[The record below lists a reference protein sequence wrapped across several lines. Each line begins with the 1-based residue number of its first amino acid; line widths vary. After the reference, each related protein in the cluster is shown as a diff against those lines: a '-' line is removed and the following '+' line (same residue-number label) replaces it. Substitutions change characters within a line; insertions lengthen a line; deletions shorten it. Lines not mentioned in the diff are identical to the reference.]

1 MNKTHRW
8 FGCFL
13 TTLLLCLLLC
23 SCGMNK
29 EKAIEQMRQALL
41 TSSTMESGK
50 LSAQMTAQVE
60 LGADSIPMELSIEGE
75 FQDQLQTM
83 AMQIGGELM
92 GQPIQTQTYQK
103 DGFSYT
109 LDEASGNYVKMPA
122 ATAGLDYRQL
132 ATFGQD
138 KMVEVYVEAAKQ
150 AQDFAFAEEEK
161 GLRVQFTMPQ
171 EQLDRMQQQM
181 SSMVNDQLL
190 PALEQQLRTTVQQQV
205 EQLLESMGQGQ
216 ALEVDKEQLQALI
229 DQQVQAVLEMERKL
243 FESLKIGSLSCDM
256 LIEGKEIND
265 QTIRMELEF
274 ALKELVAAL
283 QPDSAELEQ
292 LPESCKL
299 SMEIHSL
306 IQQRNEEFAIE
317 MPDLSQ
323 AVSIES

>member
-8 FGCFL
+8 LGCFL

-83 AMQIGGELM
+83 AMQISGELM

-150 AQDFAFAEEEK
+150 AQDFAFTEEEK

-171 EQLDRMQQQM
+171 EQLDTMQQQM
-181 SSMVNDQLL
+181 SSMMNDQLL
-190 PALEQQLRTTVQQQV
+190 PAMEQQLRTTVQQQV
-205 EQLLESMGQGQ
+205 DQMLESMGQGQ
-216 ALEVDKEQLQALI
+216 EIEVDREQLQALI
-229 DQQVQAVLEMERKL
+229 DQQVQMVFEMERKL
-243 FESLKIGSLSCDM
+243 FDSLKIGSLSCDM
-256 LIEGKEIND
+256 LIEDKEIND
-265 QTIRMELEF
+265 QAIRMELEF
-274 ALKELVAAL
+274 ALKELVATL
-283 QPDSAELEQ
+283 QPDSTELEQ

-323 AVSIES
+323 AVSIE

>member
-1 MNKTHRW
+1 MKTQRW
-8 FGCFL
+8 IGCFL

-150 AQDFAFAEEEK
+150 AQDFAFTEEEK

-171 EQLDRMQQQM
+171 EQLDTMQQQM
-181 SSMVNDQLL
+181 SSMMNDQLL
-190 PALEQQLRTTVQQQV
+190 PAMEQQLRTTVQQQV
-205 EQLLESMGQGQ
+205 DQMLESMGQGQ
-216 ALEVDKEQLQALI
+216 ALEVDREQLQALI
-229 DQQVQAVLEMERKL
+229 DQQVQMVLEMERKL
-243 FESLKIGSLSCDM
+243 FDSLKIGSLSCDM
-256 LIEGKEIND
+256 LIEDKEIND
-265 QTIRMELEF
+265 QAIRMELEF
-274 ALKELVAAL
+274 ALKELVATL
-283 QPDSAELEQ
+283 QPDSTELEQ

-323 AVSIES
+323 AVSIE

>member
-1 MNKTHRW
+1 MKTQRW
-8 FGCFL
+8 IGCFL

-23 SCGMNK
+23 SCGMNQ

-83 AMQIGGELM
+83 AMQISGELM

-109 LDEASGNYVKMPA
+109 LDEASGNYVKVPA

-150 AQDFAFAEEEK
+150 AQDFAFTEEEK

-171 EQLDRMQQQM
+171 EQLDTMQQQM
-181 SSMVNDQLL
+181 SSMMNDQLL
-190 PALEQQLRTTVQQQV
+190 PAMEQQLRTTVQQQV
-205 EQLLESMGQGQ
+205 DQMLESMGQGQ
-216 ALEVDKEQLQALI
+216 EIEVDREQLQALI
-229 DQQVQAVLEMERKL
+229 DQQVQMVLEMERKL
-243 FESLKIGSLSCDM
+243 FDSLKIGSLSCDM
-256 LIEGKEIND
+256 LIEDKEIND
-265 QTIRMELEF
+265 QAIRMELEF
-274 ALKELVAAL
+274 ALKELVATL
-283 QPDSAELEQ
+283 QPDSTELEQ

-323 AVSIES
+323 AVSIE

>member
-1 MNKTHRW
+1 MKTQRW
-8 FGCFL
+8 LGCFL
-13 TTLLLCLLLC
+13 TVLMLCLLLC
-23 SCGMNK
+23 SCGMNQ

-60 LGADSIPMELSIEGE
+60 LGADSIPMELAIEGE

-83 AMQIGGELM
+83 AMQISGEIM

-109 LDEASGNYVKMPA
+109 LDEASGNYIKMPA

-132 ATFGQD
+132 ATLGQD
-138 KMVEVYVEAAKQ
+138 KMVEVYAKAAEQ
-150 AQDFAFAEEEK
+150 AQDFTFTEEEK

-171 EQLDRMQQQM
+171 EQLDAMQQQM
-181 SSMVNDQLL
+181 SSMMNDQLL
-190 PALEQQLRTTVQQQV
+190 PAMEQQLRTTVQQQV
-205 EQLLESMGQGQ
+205 DQMLESMGQGQ
-216 ALEVDKEQLQALI
+216 ALEVDREQLQALI
-229 DQQVQAVLEMERKL
+229 DQQVQMVLEMERKL
-243 FESLKIGSLSCDM
+243 FDSLKIGSLSCDM

-283 QPDSAELEQ
+283 QPDGTELEQ

>member
-8 FGCFL
+8 LGCFL

-83 AMQIGGELM
+83 AMQISGELM
-92 GQPIQTQTYQK
+92 GQPIQTQTYQ
-103 DGFSYT
+103 
-109 LDEASGNYVKMPA
+109 
-122 ATAGLDYRQL
+122 
-132 ATFGQD
+132 
-138 KMVEVYVEAAKQ
+138 MVEVYVEAAKQ
-150 AQDFAFAEEEK
+150 AQDFAFTEEEK

-171 EQLDRMQQQM
+171 EQLDTMQQQM
-181 SSMVNDQLL
+181 SSMMNDQLL
-190 PALEQQLRTTVQQQV
+190 PAMEQQLRTTVQQQV
-205 EQLLESMGQGQ
+205 DQMLESMGGQ
-216 ALEVDKEQLQALI
+216 EMEVDKEQLQALI
-229 DQQVQAVLEMERKL
+229 DQQVQMVLEMERKL
-243 FESLKIGSLSCDM
+243 FDSLKIGSLSCDM
-256 LIEGKEIND
+256 LIEDKEIND

-274 ALKELVAAL
+274 ALKELVATL
-283 QPDSAELEQ
+283 QPDSTELEQ

-323 AVSIES
+323 AVSIE

>member
-1 MNKTHRW
+1 MKTQRW
-8 FGCFL
+8 IGCFL

-23 SCGMNK
+23 SCGMNQ

-150 AQDFAFAEEEK
+150 AQDFAFTEEEK

-171 EQLDRMQQQM
+171 EQLDTMQQM
-181 SSMVNDQLL
+181 SSMMNDQLL
-190 PALEQQLRTTVQQQV
+190 PAMEQQLRTTVQQQV
-205 EQLLESMGQGQ
+205 DQMLESMGGQ

-229 DQQVQAVLEMERKL
+229 DQQVQMVLEMERKL
-243 FESLKIGSLSCDM
+243 FDSLKIGSLSCDM
-256 LIEGKEIND
+256 LIEDKEIND

-274 ALKELVAAL
+274 ALKELVATL
-283 QPDSAELEQ
+283 QPDSTELEQ

-323 AVSIES
+323 AVSIE

>member
-1 MNKTHRW
+1 MKTQRW
-8 FGCFL
+8 LGCFL
-13 TTLLLCLLLC
+13 TVLMLCLLLC
-23 SCGMNK
+23 SCGMNQ

-60 LGADSIPMELSIEGE
+60 LGADSIPMELAIEGE

-83 AMQIGGELM
+83 AMQISGEIM

-109 LDEASGNYVKMPA
+109 LDEASGNYIKMPS

-132 ATFGQD
+132 ATLGQD
-138 KMVEVYVEAAKQ
+138 KMVEVYAKAAEQ
-150 AQDFAFAEEEK
+150 AQDFTFTEEEK

-171 EQLDRMQQQM
+171 EQLDAMQQQM
-181 SSMVNDQLL
+181 SSMMNDQLL
-190 PALEQQLRTTVQQQV
+190 PAMEQQLRTTVQQQV
-205 EQLLESMGQGQ
+205 DQMLESMGQGQ
-216 ALEVDKEQLQALI
+216 ALEVDREQLQALI
-229 DQQVQAVLEMERKL
+229 DQQVQMVLEMERKL
-243 FESLKIGSLSCDM
+243 FDSLKIGSLSCDM

-283 QPDSAELEQ
+283 QPDGTELEQ

-317 MPDLSQ
+317 MPDLSR
-323 AVSIES
+323 AVNIES

>member
-8 FGCFL
+8 LGCFL

-83 AMQIGGELM
+83 AMQIGGELL

-150 AQDFAFAEEEK
+150 AQDFAFTEEEK

-171 EQLDRMQQQM
+171 EQLDTMQQQM
-181 SSMVNDQLL
+181 SSMMNDQLL
-190 PALEQQLRTTVQQQV
+190 PAMEQQLRTTVQQQV
-205 EQLLESMGQGQ
+205 LESMGGQ
-216 ALEVDKEQLQALI
+216 EMEVDKEQLQALI
-229 DQQVQAVLEMERKL
+229 DQQVQMVLEMERKL
-243 FESLKIGSLSCDM
+243 FDSLKIGSLSCDM
-256 LIEGKEIND
+256 LIEDKEIND

-274 ALKELVAAL
+274 ALKELVATL
-283 QPDSAELEQ
+283 QPDSTELEQ

-306 IQQRNEEFAIE
+306 IQQRNEEFVIE

-323 AVSIES
+323 AVSIE

>member
-1 MNKTHRW
+1 MKTNRW
-8 FGCFL
+8 LGCFL
-13 TTLLLCLLLC
+13 TVLMLCLLLC
-23 SCGMNK
+23 SCGMNQ

-60 LGADSIPMELSIEGE
+60 LGADSIPMELAIEGE

-83 AMQIGGELM
+83 AMQISGEIM
-92 GQPIQTQTYQK
+92 GQPIQTKTYQK

-109 LDEASGNYVKMPA
+109 LDEASGNYIKMPA

-132 ATFGQD
+132 ATLGQD
-138 KMVEVYVEAAKQ
+138 KMVEVYAKAAEQ
-150 AQDFAFAEEEK
+150 AQDFTFTEEEK

-171 EQLDRMQQQM
+171 EQLDAMQQQM
-181 SSMVNDQLL
+181 SSMMNDQLL
-190 PALEQQLRTTVQQQV
+190 PAMEQQLRTTVQQQV
-205 EQLLESMGQGQ
+205 DQMLESMGQGQ

-229 DQQVQAVLEMERKL
+229 DQQVQMVLEMERKL
-243 FESLKIGSLSCDM
+243 FDSLKIGSLSCDM

-283 QPDSAELEQ
+283 QPDGTELEQ

>member
-1 MNKTHRW
+1 MKTHRW
-8 FGCFL
+8 LGCFL
-13 TTLLLCLLLC
+13 TTLMLCLLLC

-29 EKAIEQMRQALL
+29 EKAIEQMQQALL

-75 FQDQLQTM
+75 FQDQLKTM
-83 AMQIGGELM
+83 AMQISGELM

-109 LDEASGNYVKMPA
+109 LDEASDSYIKMPA

-132 ATFGQD
+132 ATLGQD
-138 KMVEVYVEAAKQ
+138 KMVEVYTEAAKQ

-161 GLRVQFTMPQ
+161 GLRVQFTMQQ

-190 PALEQQLRTTVQQQV
+190 PAMEQQLRTTVQQQV

-216 ALEVDKEQLQALI
+216 ALEVDKEQLQTLI

>member
-8 FGCFL
+8 LGCFL

-150 AQDFAFAEEEK
+150 AQDFAFTEEEK

-171 EQLDRMQQQM
+171 EQLDTMQQM
-181 SSMVNDQLL
+181 SSMMNDQLL
-190 PALEQQLRTTVQQQV
+190 PAMEQQLRTTVQQQV
-205 EQLLESMGQGQ
+205 DQMLESMGGQ
-216 ALEVDKEQLQALI
+216 EMKVDKEQLQALI
-229 DQQVQAVLEMERKL
+229 DQQVQMVLEMERKL
-243 FESLKIGSLSCDM
+243 FDSLKIGSLSCDM
-256 LIEGKEIND
+256 LIEDKEIND

-274 ALKELVAAL
+274 ALKELVATL
-283 QPDSAELEQ
+283 QPDSTELEQ

-323 AVSIES
+323 AVSIE

>member
-83 AMQIGGELM
+83 AMQIGGELL

-132 ATFGQD
+132 ATSDRTRWWRSMWRRQSRHRICLYRGR
-138 KMVEVYVEAAKQ
+138 EGTAGAVYHAAGTVGHH
-150 AQDFAFAEEEK
+150 AATD
-161 GLRVQFTMPQ
+161 
-171 EQLDRMQQQM
+171 EQYD
-181 SSMVNDQLL
+181 
-190 PALEQQLRTTVQQQV
+190 E
-205 EQLLESMGQGQ
+205 
-216 ALEVDKEQLQALI
+216 
-229 DQQVQAVLEMERKL
+229 
-243 FESLKIGSLSCDM
+243 
-256 LIEGKEIND
+256 
-265 QTIRMELEF
+265 
-274 ALKELVAAL
+274 
-283 QPDSAELEQ
+283 
-292 LPESCKL
+292 
-299 SMEIHSL
+299 
-306 IQQRNEEFAIE
+306 
-317 MPDLSQ
+317 
-323 AVSIES
+323 

>member
-1 MNKTHRW
+1 MKTQRW
-8 FGCFL
+8 LGCFL
-13 TTLLLCLLLC
+13 TVLMLCLLLC
-23 SCGMNK
+23 SCGMNQ

-60 LGADSIPMELSIEGE
+60 LGADSIPMELAIEGE

-83 AMQIGGELM
+83 AMQISGEIM

-109 LDEASGNYVKMPA
+109 LDEASGNYIKMPA

-132 ATFGQD
+132 ATLGQD
-138 KMVEVYVEAAKQ
+138 KMVEVYAKAAEQ
-150 AQDFAFAEEEK
+150 AQDFTFTEEEK

-171 EQLDRMQQQM
+171 EQLDAMQQQM
-181 SSMVNDQLL
+181 SSMMNDQLL
-190 PALEQQLRTTVQQQV
+190 PAMEQQLRTTVQQQV
-205 EQLLESMGQGQ
+205 DQMLESMGQEQ

-229 DQQVQAVLEMERKL
+229 DQQVQMVLEMERKL
-243 FESLKIGSLSCDM
+243 FDSLKIGSLSCDM

-283 QPDSAELEQ
+283 QPDGTELEQ

>member
-1 MNKTHRW
+1 MKTQRW
-8 FGCFL
+8 IGCFL

-23 SCGMNK
+23 SCGMNQ

-50 LSAQMTAQVE
+50 LTAQMTAQVE

-83 AMQIGGELM
+83 AMQVSGELM

-109 LDEASGNYVKMPA
+109 LDEASGNYIKMPA

-132 ATFGQD
+132 ATLGQD

-150 AQDFAFAEEEK
+150 AQDFAFTEEEK

-181 SSMVNDQLL
+181 SSMMNDQLL
-190 PALEQQLRTTVQQQV
+190 PAMEQQLRTTVQQQV
-205 EQLLESMGQGQ
+205 DQLLESMGQGQ
-216 ALEVDKEQLQALI
+216 ALEVDREQMQALI
-229 DQQVQAVLEMERKL
+229 DQQVQMVLEMERKL
-243 FESLKIGSLSCDM
+243 FGSLKIGSLSCDM
-256 LIEGKEIND
+256 LIEDKEIND

-283 QPDSAELEQ
+283 QPDGTELEQ

>member
-1 MNKTHRW
+1 MKTQRW
-8 FGCFL
+8 LGCFL

-23 SCGMNK
+23 SCGMNQ

-60 LGADSIPMELSIEGE
+60 LGADSIPMELAIEGE

-83 AMQIGGELM
+83 AMQISGEIM

-109 LDEASGNYVKMPA
+109 LDEASGNYIKMPA

-132 ATFGQD
+132 ATLGQD
-138 KMVEVYVEAAKQ
+138 KMAEVYAKAAEQ
-150 AQDFAFAEEEK
+150 AQDFTFTEEEK

-171 EQLDRMQQQM
+171 EQLDAMQQQM
-181 SSMVNDQLL
+181 SSMMNDQLL
-190 PALEQQLRTTVQQQV
+190 PAMEQQLRTTVQQQV
-205 EQLLESMGQGQ
+205 DQMLESMGQGQ

-243 FESLKIGSLSCDM
+243 FDSLKIGSLSCDM

-283 QPDSAELEQ
+283 QPDGTELEQ

>member
-83 AMQIGGELM
+83 AMQISGELM

-150 AQDFAFAEEEK
+150 AQDFAFTEEEK

-171 EQLDRMQQQM
+171 EQLDTMQQQ
-181 SSMVNDQLL
+181 SSMMNDQLL
-190 PALEQQLRTTVQQQV
+190 PAMEQQLRTTVQQQV
-205 EQLLESMGQGQ
+205 DQMLESMGGQ

-229 DQQVQAVLEMERKL
+229 DQQVQMVLEMERKL
-243 FESLKIGSLSCDM
+243 FDSLKIGSLSCDM
-256 LIEGKEIND
+256 LIEDKEIND

-274 ALKELVAAL
+274 ALKELVATL
-283 QPDSAELEQ
+283 QPDSTELEQ
-292 LPESCKL
+292 LPES
-299 SMEIHSL
+299 
-306 IQQRNEEFAIE
+306 
-317 MPDLSQ
+317 
-323 AVSIES
+323 

>member
-8 FGCFL
+8 LGCFL

-83 AMQIGGELM
+83 AMQISGELM

-150 AQDFAFAEEEK
+150 AQDFAFTEEEK

-171 EQLDRMQQQM
+171 EQLDTMQQQM
-181 SSMVNDQLL
+181 SSMMNDQLL
-190 PALEQQLRTTVQQQV
+190 PAMEQQLRTTVQQQV
-205 EQLLESMGQGQ
+205 DQMLESMGGQ
-216 ALEVDKEQLQALI
+216 EMEVDKEQLQALI
-229 DQQVQAVLEMERKL
+229 DQQVQMVWRWS
-243 FESLKIGSLSCDM
+243 ESCSTLKIGSLSCDM
-256 LIEGKEIND
+256 LIEDKEIND

-274 ALKELVAAL
+274 ALKELVATL
-283 QPDSAELEQ
+283 QPDSTELEQ

-323 AVSIES
+323 AVSIE

>member
-8 FGCFL
+8 LGCFL

-83 AMQIGGELM
+83 AMQISGELM
-92 GQPIQTQTYQK
+92 GQPIQK

-150 AQDFAFAEEEK
+150 AQDFAFTEEEK

-171 EQLDRMQQQM
+171 EQLDTMQQQM
-181 SSMVNDQLL
+181 SSMMNDQLL
-190 PALEQQLRTTVQQQV
+190 PAMEQQLRTTVQQQV
-205 EQLLESMGQGQ
+205 DQMLESMGGQ

-229 DQQVQAVLEMERKL
+229 DQQVQMVLEMERKL
-243 FESLKIGSLSCDM
+243 FDSLKIGSLSCDM
-256 LIEGKEIND
+256 LIEDKEIND

-274 ALKELVAAL
+274 ALKELVATL
-283 QPDSAELEQ
+283 QPDSTELEQ

-323 AVSIES
+323 AVSVE

>member
-1 MNKTHRW
+1 MKTQRW
-8 FGCFL
+8 LGCFL
-13 TTLLLCLLLC
+13 TVLMLCLLLC
-23 SCGMNK
+23 SCGMNQ

-60 LGADSIPMELSIEGE
+60 LGADSIPMELAIEGE

-83 AMQIGGELM
+83 AMQISGEIM

-109 LDEASGNYVKMPA
+109 LDEASGNYIKMPA
-122 ATAGLDYRQL
+122 ATAGLDYQQL
-132 ATFGQD
+132 ATLGQD
-138 KMVEVYVEAAKQ
+138 KMVEVYAKAAEQ
-150 AQDFAFAEEEK
+150 AQDFTFTEEEK

-171 EQLDRMQQQM
+171 EQLDAMQQQM
-181 SSMVNDQLL
+181 SSMMNDQLL
-190 PALEQQLRTTVQQQV
+190 PAMEQQLRTTVQLQV
-205 EQLLESMGQGQ
+205 DQMLESMGQGQ
-216 ALEVDKEQLQALI
+216 ALEVDREQLQALI
-229 DQQVQAVLEMERKL
+229 DQQVQMVLEMERKL
-243 FESLKIGSLSCDM
+243 FDSLKIGSLSCDM

-283 QPDSAELEQ
+283 QPDGTELEQ

>member
-1 MNKTHRW
+1 MKTQRW
-8 FGCFL
+8 LGCFL

-23 SCGMNK
+23 SCGMNQ

-60 LGADSIPMELSIEGE
+60 LGADSIPMELAIEGE

-83 AMQIGGELM
+83 AMQISGEIM

-109 LDEASGNYVKMPA
+109 LDEASGNYIKMPA

-132 ATFGQD
+132 ATLGQD
-138 KMVEVYVEAAKQ
+138 KMVEVYAKAAEQ
-150 AQDFAFAEEEK
+150 AQDFTFTEEEK

-171 EQLDRMQQQM
+171 EQLDAMQQQM
-181 SSMVNDQLL
+181 SSMMNDQLL
-190 PALEQQLRTTVQQQV
+190 PAMEQQLRTTVQQQV
-205 EQLLESMGQGQ
+205 DQMLESMGQGQ
-216 ALEVDKEQLQALI
+216 ALEVDREQLQALI
-229 DQQVQAVLEMERKL
+229 DQQVQTVLEMERKL
-243 FESLKIGSLSCDM
+243 FDSLKIGSLSCDM

-283 QPDSAELEQ
+283 QPDGTELEQ
-292 LPESCKL
+292 LPENCKL

>member
-1 MNKTHRW
+1 MKTQRW
-8 FGCFL
+8 IGCFL

-23 SCGMNK
+23 SCGMNQ

-83 AMQIGGELM
+83 AMQVSGELM

-150 AQDFAFAEEEK
+150 AQDFAFTEEEK

-171 EQLDRMQQQM
+171 EQLDTMQQQM
-181 SSMVNDQLL
+181 SSMMND
-190 PALEQQLRTTVQQQV
+190 QLRTTVQQQV
-205 EQLLESMGQGQ
+205 DQMLESMGGQ

-229 DQQVQAVLEMERKL
+229 DQQVQMVLEMERKL
-243 FESLKIGSLSCDM
+243 FDSLKIGSLSCDM
-256 LIEGKEIND
+256 LIEDKEIND

-274 ALKELVAAL
+274 ALKELVATL
-283 QPDSAELEQ
+283 QPDSTELEQ

-323 AVSIES
+323 AVSIE

>member
-1 MNKTHRW
+1 MKTQRW
-8 FGCFL
+8 LGCFL
-13 TTLLLCLLLC
+13 TVLMLCLLLC
-23 SCGMNK
+23 SCGMNQ

-60 LGADSIPMELSIEGE
+60 LGADSIPMELAIEGE

-83 AMQIGGELM
+83 AMQISGEIM

-109 LDEASGNYVKMPA
+109 LDEASGNYIKMPA

-132 ATFGQD
+132 ATLGQD
-138 KMVEVYVEAAKQ
+138 KMVEVYAKAAEQ
-150 AQDFAFAEEEK
+150 AQDFTFTEEEK

-171 EQLDRMQQQM
+171 EQLDAMQQQM
-181 SSMVNDQLL
+181 SSMMNDQLL
-190 PALEQQLRTTVQQQV
+190 PAMEQQLRTTVQQQV
-205 EQLLESMGQGQ
+205 DQMLESMGQGQ
-216 ALEVDKEQLQALI
+216 ALEVDREQLQALI

-243 FESLKIGSLSCDM
+243 FDSLKIGSLSCDM

-265 QTIRMELEF
+265 QTICMELEF

-283 QPDSAELEQ
+283 QPDGTELEQ

>member
-1 MNKTHRW
+1 MKTQRW
-8 FGCFL
+8 LGCFL
-13 TTLLLCLLLC
+13 TVLMLCLLLC
-23 SCGMNK
+23 SCGMNQ

-60 LGADSIPMELSIEGE
+60 LGADSIPMELAIEGE

-83 AMQIGGELM
+83 AMQISGEIM

-109 LDEASGNYVKMPA
+109 LDEASGNYIKMPA

-132 ATFGQD
+132 ATLGQD
-138 KMVEVYVEAAKQ
+138 KMVEVYAKAAEQ
-150 AQDFAFAEEEK
+150 AQDFTFTEEEK

-171 EQLDRMQQQM
+171 EQLDAMQQQM
-181 SSMVNDQLL
+181 SSMMNDQLL
-190 PALEQQLRTTVQQQV
+190 PAMEQQLRTTVQQQV
-205 EQLLESMGQGQ
+205 DQMLESMGQGQ
-216 ALEVDKEQLQALI
+216 VLEVDKEQLQALI
-229 DQQVQAVLEMERKL
+229 DQQVQMVLEMERKL
-243 FESLKIGSLSCDM
+243 FDSLKIGSLSCDM
-256 LIEGKEIND
+256 FIEGKEIND

-283 QPDSAELEQ
+283 QPDGTELEQ

>member
-8 FGCFL
+8 LGCFL

-23 SCGMNK
+23 SCGMNQ

-50 LSAQMTAQVE
+50 LSTQMTAQVE

-83 AMQIGGELM
+83 AMQVSGELM

-150 AQDFAFAEEEK
+150 AQDFAFTEEEK

-171 EQLDRMQQQM
+171 EQLDTMQQQM
-181 SSMVNDQLL
+181 SSMMNDQLL
-190 PALEQQLRTTVQQQV
+190 PAMEQQLRTTVQQQV
-205 EQLLESMGQGQ
+205 DQMLESMGQGQ
-216 ALEVDKEQLQALI
+216 ALEVDREQLQALI
-229 DQQVQAVLEMERKL
+229 DQQVQMVLEMERKL
-243 FESLKIGSLSCDM
+243 FDSLKIGSLSCDM
-256 LIEGKEIND
+256 LIEDKEIND
-265 QTIRMELEF
+265 QAIRMELEF
-274 ALKELVAAL
+274 ALKELVATL
-283 QPDSAELEQ
+283 QPDSTELEQ

-323 AVSIES
+323 AVSIE

>member
-1 MNKTHRW
+1 MKTQRW
-8 FGCFL
+8 LGCFL
-13 TTLLLCLLLC
+13 TVLMLCLLLC
-23 SCGMNK
+23 SCGMNQ

-60 LGADSIPMELSIEGE
+60 LGADSIPMELAIEGE

-83 AMQIGGELM
+83 AMQISGEIM

-132 ATFGQD
+132 ATLGQD
-138 KMVEVYVEAAKQ
+138 KMVEVYAKAAEQ
-150 AQDFAFAEEEK
+150 AQDFTFTEEEK

-171 EQLDRMQQQM
+171 EQLDAMQQQM
-181 SSMVNDQLL
+181 SSMMNDQLL
-190 PALEQQLRTTVQQQV
+190 PAMEQQLRTTVQQQV
-205 EQLLESMGQGQ
+205 DQMLESMGQGQ
-216 ALEVDKEQLQALI
+216 ALEVDREQLQALI

-243 FESLKIGSLSCDM
+243 FDSLKIGSLSCDM

-283 QPDSAELEQ
+283 QPDGTELEQ

-299 SMEIHSL
+299 SMEIYSL

>member
-1 MNKTHRW
+1 MKTQRW
-8 FGCFL
+8 LGCFL
-13 TTLLLCLLLC
+13 TVLMLCLLLC
-23 SCGMNK
+23 SCGMNQ

-60 LGADSIPMELSIEGE
+60 LGADSIPMELAIEGE

-83 AMQIGGELM
+83 AMQISGEIM

-109 LDEASGNYVKMPA
+109 LDEASGNYIKMPA

-132 ATFGQD
+132 ATLGQD
-138 KMVEVYVEAAKQ
+138 KMAEVYVEAAKQ
-150 AQDFAFAEEEK
+150 AQDFTFTEEEK

-171 EQLDRMQQQM
+171 EQLDAMQQQM
-181 SSMVNDQLL
+181 SSMMNDQLL
-190 PALEQQLRTTVQQQV
+190 PAMEQQLRTTVQQQV
-205 EQLLESMGQGQ
+205 DQMLESMGQGQ
-216 ALEVDKEQLQALI
+216 ALEVDREQLQALI
-229 DQQVQAVLEMERKL
+229 DQQVQMVLEMERKL
-243 FESLKIGSLSCDM
+243 FGSLKIGSLSCDM

-283 QPDSAELEQ
+283 QPDGTELEQ

>member
-8 FGCFL
+8 LGCFL

-83 AMQIGGELM
+83 AMQIGGELL

-150 AQDFAFAEEEK
+150 AQDFAFTEEEK

-171 EQLDRMQQQM
+171 EQLDTMQQQM
-181 SSMVNDQLL
+181 SSMWTRCSK
-190 PALEQQLRTTVQQQV
+190 AW
-205 EQLLESMGQGQ
+205 
-216 ALEVDKEQLQALI
+216 VD
-229 DQQVQAVLEMERKL
+229 RKWKWTR
-243 FESLKIGSLSCDM
+243 SSC
-256 LIEGKEIND
+256 
-265 QTIRMELEF
+265 R
-274 ALKELVAAL
+274 
-283 QPDSAELEQ
+283 
-292 LPESCKL
+292 
-299 SMEIHSL
+299 
-306 IQQRNEEFAIE
+306 R
-317 MPDLSQ
+317 
-323 AVSIES
+323 

>member
-1 MNKTHRW
+1 MKTQRW
-8 FGCFL
+8 LGCFL

-23 SCGMNK
+23 SCGMNQ

-60 LGADSIPMELSIEGE
+60 LGADSIPMELAIEGE

-83 AMQIGGELM
+83 AMQISGEIM

-109 LDEASGNYVKMPA
+109 LDEASGNYIKMPA

-132 ATFGQD
+132 ATLGQD
-138 KMVEVYVEAAKQ
+138 KMVEVYAKAAEQ
-150 AQDFAFAEEEK
+150 AQDFTFTEEEK

-171 EQLDRMQQQM
+171 EQLDAMQQQM
-181 SSMVNDQLL
+181 SSMMNDQLL
-190 PALEQQLRTTVQQQV
+190 PAMEQQLRTTVQQQV
-205 EQLLESMGQGQ
+205 DQMLESMGQGQ
-216 ALEVDKEQLQALI
+216 ALEVDREQLQALI
-229 DQQVQAVLEMERKL
+229 DQQVQMVLEMERKL
-243 FESLKIGSLSCDM
+243 FDSLKIGSLSCDM

-283 QPDSAELEQ
+283 QPDGTELEQ

>member
-8 FGCFL
+8 LGCFL

-138 KMVEVYVEAAKQ
+138 KMVEAAKQ
-150 AQDFAFAEEEK
+150 AQDFAFTEEEK

-171 EQLDRMQQQM
+171 EQLDTMQQQM
-181 SSMVNDQLL
+181 SSMMNDQLL
-190 PALEQQLRTTVQQQV
+190 PAMEQQLRTTVQQQV
-205 EQLLESMGQGQ
+205 DQMLESMGGQ

-229 DQQVQAVLEMERKL
+229 DQQVQMVLEMERKL
-243 FESLKIGSLSCDM
+243 FDSLKIGSLSCDM
-256 LIEGKEIND
+256 LIEDKEIND

-274 ALKELVAAL
+274 ALKELVATL
-283 QPDSAELEQ
+283 QPDSTELEQ

-323 AVSIES
+323 AVSIE

>member
-83 AMQIGGELM
+83 AMQISGELM

-150 AQDFAFAEEEK
+150 AQDFAFTEEEK

-171 EQLDRMQQQM
+171 EQLDTMQQQM
-181 SSMVNDQLL
+181 SSMMNDQLL
-190 PALEQQLRTTVQQQV
+190 PAMEQQLRTTVQQVDQM
-205 EQLLESMGQGQ
+205 LESMGGQ
-216 ALEVDKEQLQALI
+216 EMEVDKEQLQALI
-229 DQQVQAVLEMERKL
+229 DQQVQMVLEMERKL
-243 FESLKIGSLSCDM
+243 FDSLKIGSLSCDM
-256 LIEGKEIND
+256 LIEDKEIND

-274 ALKELVAAL
+274 ALKELVATL
-283 QPDSAELEQ
+283 QPDSTELEQ

-323 AVSIES
+323 AVSIE

>member
-1 MNKTHRW
+1 MKTQRW
-8 FGCFL
+8 LGCFL

-23 SCGMNK
+23 SCGMNQ

-60 LGADSIPMELSIEGE
+60 LGADNIPMELAIEGE

-83 AMQIGGELM
+83 AMQISGEIM

-109 LDEASGNYVKMPA
+109 LDEASSNYIKMPA
-122 ATAGLDYRQL
+122 ATAGLDYQQL
-132 ATFGQD
+132 ATLGQD
-138 KMVEVYVEAAKQ
+138 KMAEVYVEAAKQ
-150 AQDFAFAEEEK
+150 AQDFTFTEEEK

-171 EQLDRMQQQM
+171 EQLDAMQQQM
-181 SSMVNDQLL
+181 SSMMNDQLL
-190 PALEQQLRTTVQQQV
+190 PAMEQQLRTTVQQQV
-205 EQLLESMGQGQ
+205 DQMLESMGQGQ
-216 ALEVDKEQLQALI
+216 VLEVDREQLQALI

-243 FESLKIGSLSCDM
+243 FDSLKIGSLSCDM

-283 QPDSAELEQ
+283 QPDGTELEQ